1 MRHRRYDR
9 LGCPVE
15 ACTEVIGGKWKGEIL
30 FILFSGTK
38 RHSELRKLIPDTTQ
52 RMLTTQLRELEED
65 GVIERKVYAQVPP
78 KVEYSISK
86 RGRALKPV
94 IDAMWDWGKNFLD
107 TLPEGR
113 LKPKASGS
121 AASMASAFEKNALDI
136 RVDSSNAHYNPRQKG
151 NARQPH
157 SR

>member
-30 FILFSGTK
+30 FILFSDGTK

-86 RGRALKPV
+86 RGQALKPI
-94 IDAMWDWGKNFLD
+94 IDARPELAEELCHYVSQMQEFLASFEQTALRPVAAQQHD
-107 TLPEGR
+107 LIWRVKSFFR
-113 LKPKASGS
+113 LGDR
-121 AASMASAFEKNALDI
+121 AFGGGG
-136 RVDSSNAHYNPRQKG
+136 V
-151 NARQPH
+151 
-157 SR
+157 

>member
-30 FILFSGTK
+30 FILFSDGTK

-86 RGRALKPV
+86 RGQALKPI
-94 IDAMWDWGKNFLD
+94 IDAMWDWGKKFLD
-107 TLPEGR
+107 TLPKDQV
-113 LKPKASGS
+113 KPKAS
-121 AASMASAFEKNALDI
+121 
-136 RVDSSNAHYNPRQKG
+136 
-151 NARQPH
+151 H
-157 SR
+157 SLNNVSLSR

>member
-1 MRHRRYDR
+1 MRHRSYDR

-30 FILFSGTK
+30 FILFSDGTK

-65 GVIERKVYAQVPP
+65 GVIARKVYAQVPP

-86 RGRALKPV
+86 RKGRCALTCASK
-94 IDAMWDWGKNFLD
+94 ASN
-107 TLPEGR
+107 TLPIALVLPWKMGACSKSKTFSPR
-113 LKPKASGS
+113 NGLDFHRRTFLLKSFWPVPWST
-121 AASMASAFEKNALDI
+121 
-136 RVDSSNAHYNPRQKG
+136 
-151 NARQPH
+151 
-157 SR
+157 